1 MSSIFDILGPVMVGP
16 SSSHTA
22 GAVRI
27 GLVSRILLEDQPVF
41 ADIKFSGSFAATGK
55 GHGTDCAII
64 AGLLGMESDDIRIPE
79 SQKIAEEKGLKFYI
93 SNEEINGAHPNTAVL
108 NLEGKNGRRI
118 CIQASS
124 IGGGR
129 IMINKID
136 GIDVNCPAEMPTLIV
151 HNTDE
156 PGHVASVTSILFY
169 NKINLAQMQ
178 LFRNERGGYA
188 VMVIE
193 SDQEIPP
200 QIISSIEKFP
210 GIIKVTYINPNQ
222 V

>member
-1 MSSIFDILGPVMVGP
+1 MVGP

-27 GLVSRILLEDQPVF
+27 GLVSRILLEDEPVF
-41 ADIKFSGSFAATGK
+41 ADIQFSGSFAATHK

-64 AGLLGMESDDIRIPE
+64 AGLLGMQSDDIRIPQSLTYAAE
-79 SQKIAEEKGLKFYI
+79 SGLKFYF
-93 SNEEINGAHPNTAVL
+93 SNNEIPGAHPNTAVL
-108 NLEGKNGRRI
+108 NLQGAGGRKI

-124 IGGGR
+124 VGGGR

-136 GIDVNCPAEMPTLIV
+136 GIDVNCRAEMPTLIV
-151 HNTDE
+151 HNSDE
-156 PGHVASVTSILFY
+156 PGHVAAVTSLLYY
-169 NKINLAQMQ
+169 NKINIAQMQ

-193 SDQEIPP
+193 SDQIIPP

-210 GIIKVTYINPNQ
+210 GVIKVTYINPSSD
-222 V
+222 